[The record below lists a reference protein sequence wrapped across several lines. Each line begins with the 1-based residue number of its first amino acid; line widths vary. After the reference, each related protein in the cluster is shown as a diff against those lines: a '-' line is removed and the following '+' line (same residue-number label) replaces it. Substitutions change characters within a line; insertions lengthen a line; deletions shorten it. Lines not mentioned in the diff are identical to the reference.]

1 VSKKQWVDFP
11 LYRTVTQG
19 YHVTCFFELVLPRAR
34 SYTVA
39 PDGSSLEGFA
49 ELDGG
54 SQAGVLGLIASGAAA
69 QHANRVRLAAS
80 KVHKAALQQWKAAT
94 AAATLQGLSL
104 PPRPKKAGAAA
115 KKERAA
121 APKKKTAAAA
131 VEGGSKGAKAR
142 GKRRAEEGAPA
153 PTPAPAPALEKA
165 PRKTKHG
172 GAVTAAALAALVK
185 ADTAIEAALR
195 RTAAAAAVGGAA
207 RPLRA
212 NRGRRSLREAEA
224 APIAAAAAAPT
235 LTHAGA
241 SKKKRRS
248 S

>member
-1 VSKKQWVDFP
+1 MSKKQWVDFP

-131 VEGGSKGAKAR
+131 VAPKAR
-142 GKRRAEEGAPA
+142 GKRRAKEGAPA